1 MATKKVAKKAAA
13 KKVAKKAPA
22 KKVAKKAAAK
32 KVAKK
37 APAKKVAKKVAKKAA
52 VKKVAVKKV
61 AKKAPAKHAAANK
74 VVVPPVPVS
83 RPNTMNTKSIDSKP
97 QATSAP
103 VSSPTKPVSPA
114 SKSGSSNRIV
124 LAVVI
129 GILALGAIVLSRG
142 SSTESNETSTP
153 TESVSPSA
161 SASASESTSTAVS
174 TIAEPLGIVA
184 KYTETGATIFW
195 NATTAADGL
204 KGYSVEFSSNGGS
217 FSEVATVGTD
227 IFKYDITKSD
237 TSGWTSFKI
246 SAVYTD
252 GQKAEGKVFGL
263 PGQYK

>member
-37 APAKKVAKKVAKKAA
+37 APAKKVAKKVAKKA
-52 VKKVAVKKV
+52 AVKKV

>member
-37 APAKKVAKKVAKKAA
+37 APAKKVAKKVAKKA
-52 VKKVAVKKV
+52 AVKKV

-161 SASASESTSTAVS
+161 SASASESTSNAVS